1 MTSLLLCPWGDSF
14 NLAPIV
20 YLIQGRLNRNK
31 AREHLH
37 INNDHVGA
45 AALPCV
51 TETTEAPVSLD
62 HAWGSKP
69 QLSAPGLIQ
78 CGEAD
83 VNHMRLLTGSDGRH
97 WGGPWYEGPSM
108 CYHHQLLSQ
117 GHLGYC
123 VLQADIINTLIS
135 SWFLTL

>member
-1 MTSLLLCPWGDSF
+1 MLTAPCGAFPPPSNEDSTAMQTPPRVCGQMVHNQASVFIMTSLLCPWGDSF
-14 NLAPIV
+14 NCAPIV

-51 TETTEAPVSLD
+51 AETTEAPVSLD

-69 QLSAPGLIQ
+69 QLSAPGLTQ
-78 CGEAD
+78 HGEAG
-83 VNHMRLLTGSDGRH
+83 VNHVCLDGRH
-97 WGGPWYEGPSM
+97 WRGP
-108 CYHHQLLSQ
+108 
-117 GHLGYC
+117 
-123 VLQADIINTLIS
+123 
-135 SWFLTL
+135 